1 MKLSK
6 GALNVLAVVMGI
18 VGFIVAKIAG
28 GISEKLLDIKIAEK
42 VQEAIKGTN
51 GQNE

>member
-6 GALNVLAVVMGI
+6 GALNVLAVSLGI
-18 VGFIVAKIAG
+18 VGFIIAKIAG
-28 GISEKLLDIKIAEK
+28 GVSEKLLDIRIAEK
-42 VQEAIKGTN
+42 VQEAIKGIN